1 MRPTFHS
8 NEHVIYHYFPPY
20 CPSLELTLP
29 SDLKTVNYSSHPLL
43 DGALIFSISKA
54 KKKLCFFAKK
64 KSVAKKMFEQICS
77 GLTLNILQRL

>member
-54 KKKLCFFAKK
+54 KKIVFLCQKEK
-64 KSVAKKMFEQICS
+64 R
-77 GLTLNILQRL
+77 G

>member
-54 KKKLCFFAKK
+54 KKNCVSLPKRKAWLKKCLNKFA
-64 KSVAKKMFEQICS
+64 
-77 GLTLNILQRL
+77 LD